1 MSADFKLD
9 HFETLQSLCKRR
21 GYIFQNAEIYGGLN
35 ACWDYGPLGVQ
46 LKRNL
51 ADLWW
56 KTMVRRSDIV
66 GLDSA
71 ILSHQEVLKSSGHVS
86 AFTDPLVDCLD
97 CKYRFRLENKKQ
109 CPRCGSQK
117 TTQARAFNLMFKTQ
131 AGSIEDQ
138 GAVVYLR
145 PETAQGIY
153 VQFLNIQTSMRKTL
167 PFGVAQIGKAFRNE
181 ITPGPFIFRTREFE
195 QMEMQYF
202 ISPKDN
208 AQWYDYWKET
218 RFQFYEGIL
227 KNIRYRKHAQ
237 DELAHY
243 ASQAVDIE
251 YHFPI
256 GWKELEGIHD
266 RGQYDVKMHQ
276 KGSRKNLA
284 YSTSSGDKFIP
295 HVIET
300 SLGLDRM
307 WLALLCESYK
317 EEELEEGEKRVVLAL
332 PNSLA
337 PIQIAFLPLSK
348 KEPLKALALKLRD
361 QYAEKRFVDYDEAG
375 SIGKRYRRQDEI
387 GTPFCVTIDFE
398 SLEDHKITVR
408 HRDTMK
414 QDRVAVDQLAA
425 YLDQKL

>member
-1 MSADFKLD
+1 MSDLKN
-9 HFETLQSLCKRR
+9 FETLQSLCKRR
-21 GYIFQNAEIYGGLN
+21 GYIFQSAEIYGGLN
-35 ACWDYGPLGVQ
+35 ACWDYGPLGAQ
-46 LKRNL
+46 LKKNL
-51 ADLWW
+51 AELWW

-71 ILSHQEVLKSSGHVS
+71 ILSHPEVLKSSGHVS

-97 CKYRFRLENKKQ
+97 CKYRFRLEDKKK
-109 CPRCGSQK
+109 CPQCGSQNI
-117 TTQARAFNLMFKTQ
+117 TEPRPFNLMFKTH

-153 VQFLNIQTSMRKTL
+153 VQFLNVQTSMRKTL

-181 ITPGPFIFRTREFE
+181 ITPGPFTFRTREFE

-202 ISPKDN
+202 IHSKESSK
-208 AQWYDYWKET
+208 WYKYWKET
-218 RFQFYEGIL
+218 RLQFYEGIL
-227 KNIRYRKHAQ
+227 KNIRYREHAK

-276 KGSRKNLA
+276 EGSRKNLA
-284 YSTSSGDKFIP
+284 YSTSTGEKIIP

-300 SLGLDRM
+300 SVGLDRM
-307 WLALLCESYK
+307 WLALLCESYR
-317 EEELEEGEKRVVLAL
+317 EEDVKEGEKRVVLGL
-332 PNSLA
+332 PKKLA
-337 PIQIAFLPLSK
+337 PIQVAFLPLSK
-348 KEPLKALALKLRD
+348 KEPLIALAVKLRD
-361 QYAEKRFVDYDEAG
+361 QYMDQYFVDYDETG

-387 GTPFCVTIDFE
+387 GTPLCVTIDFE
-398 SLEDHKITVR
+398 SLEDQQVTVR
-408 HRDTMK
+408 DRDKMT
-414 QDRVAVDQLAA
+414 QDRVAVDQLTS
-425 YLDQKL
+425 YLNNKL